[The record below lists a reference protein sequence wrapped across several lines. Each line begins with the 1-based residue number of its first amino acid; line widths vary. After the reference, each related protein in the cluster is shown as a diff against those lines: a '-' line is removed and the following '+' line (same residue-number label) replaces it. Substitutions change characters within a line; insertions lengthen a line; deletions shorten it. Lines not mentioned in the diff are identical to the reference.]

1 MADATGSGDLTAFY
15 EARNIKPGD
24 LITTFNPQ
32 RIKPH
37 GFGNTAIGGDP
48 AATGPFYI
56 FVTRPD
62 LNIFSQSSVKVFS
75 IGSPVAPREIAEL
88 LTFDTGTGFI
98 KLLTNLAEGLST
110 QDIVLDTH
118 ATVEGFDGSKMN
130 TPRSTLNSR
139 QDGSLQI
146 EFQEWSGLPI
156 TTLHRLWI
164 EYIEAVTKGIVAP
177 RSDTPNYLLDRV
189 LDFACSI
196 YYFQLLPDARTIE
209 FGVRFTGCFPTA
221 IPYSPWNARLGN
233 AEAVKVSVPY
243 NFAYME
249 PMEPQ
254 IFKEFNTSA
263 GSSGVRI
270 SEGKL
275 PDSKR
280 NVYYLDFS
288 EGKTLENFL

>member
-62 LNIFSQSSVKVFS
+62 LNIFSQEATNALS
-75 IGSPVAPREIAEL
+75 IGTPVAPREIAEL
-88 LTFDTGTGFI
+88 LCFDKGTGFI
-98 KLLTNLAEGLST
+98 KLLTNLAEGFGV
-110 QDIVLDTH
+110 QDVVLDTYSIG
-118 ATVEGFDGSKMN
+118 EGWDGSKMN

-146 EFQEWSGLPI
+146 EFQEWSGLPV
-156 TTLHRLWI
+156 TTLHRLWV
-164 EYIEAVTKGIVAP
+164 EYIEAVTKGILVP
-177 RSDTPNYLLDRV
+177 KTGTPDYMLDRV

-196 YYFQLLPDARTIE
+196 YYFQTLPDAQTIE

-221 IPYSPWNARLGN
+221 VPFSPWNARLGN
-233 AEAVKVSVPY
+233 AEGVKVSVPY
-243 NFAYME
+243 TYAYME
-249 PMEPQ
+249 PMEPW
-254 IFKEFNTSA
+254 IFKEFNSSA
-263 GSSGVRI
+263 GSSGV
-270 SEGKL
+270 SVGETTL

-280 NVYYLDFS
+280 KVYSLNFS